1 MKTGR
6 NYWTN
11 IRADIQIGSSMCW
24 VQLVSVFTIL
34 FSFRLSTFIN
44 YNCMSEA
51 ILCFPVSYI
60 IFIFCS
66 ISSAKVTVIFIF
78 IFLSTYFIF
87 LSTFL
92 VYLIIWCAC
101 FILCVVQTC
110 MVLKHSVISTTFT
123 FEPWKMDY
131 MYFFSK
137 KWFYDT

>member
-78 IFLSTYFIF
+78 IFLSTFYIFINIFSLSYYFMCMLHFMYIVNLHGVAWICKEMWSF
-87 LSTFL
+87 PTIMLS
-92 VYLIIWCAC
+92 
-101 FILCVVQTC
+101 VV
-110 MVLKHSVISTTFT
+110 
-123 FEPWKMDY
+123 
-131 MYFFSK
+131 
-137 KWFYDT
+137 